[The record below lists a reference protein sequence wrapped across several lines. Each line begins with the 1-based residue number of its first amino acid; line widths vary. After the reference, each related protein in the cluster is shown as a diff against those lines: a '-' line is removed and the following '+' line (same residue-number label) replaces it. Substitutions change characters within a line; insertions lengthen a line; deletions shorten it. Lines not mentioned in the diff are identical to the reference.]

1 MKRNLWDLVNKN
13 NTFNITNK
21 VGNENLLFNM
31 FLSKTLTMFKYKGL
45 PDTIPYEILENYLQ
59 TTGKVFIFKYA
70 DDLIALPIELN
81 HDKVDYYNRPTTGN
95 IFLNDENKLITVD
108 LKDGVLISN
117 DYLQLGF
124 TELFNKYSYLIN
136 QSELTLYIAN
146 VWKRASKI
154 ISASDDATI
163 QSAKEYVNKIENG
176 DISVISTNPIFND
189 LNITTDNVTSVSLSE
204 LIQYDNYFKSN
215 LFNEIGLSSNKDM
228 KKERLITSEIE
239 QNNNVIYPFVD
250 NMIDSRKTGISKV
263 NEMFN
268 LNITVEF
275 NSSWNEDTDPKEDS
289 QTLETE
295 PKEDSQTLETEPKE
309 DSQTLENG
317 SKEDEEETGGG
328 EDW

>member
-45 PDTIPYEILENYLQ
+45 PDSIPYEILENYLQ

-124 TELFNKYSYLIN
+124 TNLFNKYSYLIN

-154 ISASDDATI
+154 ISASDDSTI

-176 DISVISTNPIFND
+176 DISIISTNPIFND

-250 NMIDSRKTGISKV
+250 NMIDCRKTGISKV

-295 PKEDSQTLETEPKE
+295 PKEDSQTLE
-309 DSQTLENG
+309 NG
-317 SKEDEEETGGG
+317 TKEDEEETGGG

>member
-1 MKRNLWDLVNKN
+1 MRRNLWDLVNKN
-13 NTFNITNK
+13 NTFNISNK

-31 FLSKTLTMFKYKGL
+31 FLSKTLTMFRYEGL
-45 PDTIPYEILENYLQ
+45 PDSIPYEILENYLQ
-59 TTGKVFIFKYA
+59 TTGKVFIFKHN
-70 DDLIALPIELN
+70 DEIISLPIELN
-81 HDKVDYYNRPTTGN
+81 TDEVDYYNRPTTGN
-95 IFLNDENKLITVD
+95 IFLNDEKKLIKKD

-146 VWKRASKI
+146 IWKRASKI
-154 ISASDDATI
+154 ISASDDTTI

-176 DISVISTNPIFND
+176 DISIISTNPIFND

-250 NMIDSRKTGISKV
+250 NMINCREMGISKV

-268 LNITVEF
+268 LNISVEF
-275 NSSWNEDTDPKEDS
+275 NSSWNED
-289 QTLETE
+289 TE

-309 DSQTLENG
+309 EPQTLETE
-317 SKEDEEETGGG
+317 SKEDEEETGG
-328 EDW
+328 ED

>member
-45 PDTIPYEILENYLQ
+45 PDSIPYEILENYLQ

-124 TELFNKYSYLIN
+124 TNLFNKYSYLIN

-146 VWKRASKI
+146 IWKRASKI
-154 ISASDDATI
+154 ISASDDGTI
-163 QSAKEYVNKIENG
+163 QSAKEYVSKIENG
-176 DISVISTNPIFND
+176 DISIISTNPIFND

-250 NMIDSRKTGISKV
+250 NMIDCRKTGISKV

-295 PKEDSQTLETEPKE
+295 PKEE
-309 DSQTLENG
+309 SQTLENG

>member
-295 PKEDSQTLETEPKE
+295 PKEDSQTLE
-309 DSQTLENG
+309 NG

>member
-13 NTFNITNK
+13 NSFNISNN

-45 PDTIPYEILENYLQ
+45 PDSIPYEILENYLQ
-59 TTGKVFIFKYA
+59 TTGKAFIFKY
-70 DDLIALPIELN
+70 DGDLISLPIELN
-81 HDKVDYYNRPTTGN
+81 SDKVDYYNRPTTGN
-95 IFLNDENKLITVD
+95 VFINGENKLITVD

-146 VWKRASKI
+146 IWKRASKI
-154 ISASDDATI
+154 ISASDDTTI

-176 DISVISTNPIFND
+176 DISIISTNPIFND

-268 LNITVEF
+268 LNISVEF
-275 NSSWNEDTDPKEDS
+275 NSSWNEDT
-289 QTLETE
+289 E
-295 PKEDSQTLETEPKE
+295 PKEDTQTPNTEP
-309 DSQTLENG
+309 T
-317 SKEDEEETGGG
+317 EDEEETGG
-328 EDW
+328 ED

>member
-13 NTFNITNK
+13 NSFNISNN

-45 PDTIPYEILENYLQ
+45 PDSIPYEILENYLQ
-59 TTGKVFIFKYA
+59 TTGKVFIFKY
-70 DDLIALPIELN
+70 DGDLISLPIELN
-81 HDKVDYYNRPTTGN
+81 SDKVDYYNRPTTGN
-95 IFLNDENKLITVD
+95 VFINGENKLITVD

-146 VWKRASKI
+146 IWKRASKI
-154 ISASDDATI
+154 ISASDDTTI

-176 DISVISTNPIFND
+176 DISIISTNPIFND

-268 LNITVEF
+268 LNISVEF
-275 NSSWNEDTDPKEDS
+275 NSSWNEDT
-289 QTLETE
+289 E
-295 PKEDSQTLETEPKE
+295 PKEDTQTPNTEP
-309 DSQTLENG
+309 T
-317 SKEDEEETGGG
+317 EDEEETGG
-328 EDW
+328 ED

>member
-1 MKRNLWDLVNKN
+1 MRRNLWDLVNKN
-13 NTFNITNK
+13 NTFSIDNK
-21 VGNENLLFNM
+21 IMNENLLSKM
-31 FLSKTLTMFKYKGL
+31 FLSKTLTMFKYEGL
-45 PDTIPYEILENYLQ
+45 PDSIPYEILENYLQ
-59 TTGKVFIFKYA
+59 TRGKVFIFKYD

-81 HDKVDYYNRPTTGN
+81 SDKVDYYNRPTTGN
-95 IFLNDENKLITVD
+95 IFLNDKKTLITVD

-146 VWKRASKI
+146 IWKRASKI
-154 ISASDDATI
+154 ISASDDTTI

-176 DISVISTNPIFND
+176 DISIITTNPIFND

-250 NMIDSRKTGISKV
+250 NMIDCRKTGISKV
-263 NEMFN
+263 NDMFN
-268 LNITVEF
+268 LNISVEF
-275 NSSWNEDTDPKEDS
+275 NSSWNDD
-289 QTLETE
+289 TE
-295 PKEDSQTLETEPKE
+295 PKEDTQTPNTEPKE
-309 DSQTLENG
+309 D
-317 SKEDEEETGGG
+317 EEEPGGG
-328 EDW
+328 ED

>member
-45 PDTIPYEILENYLQ
+45 PDSIPYEILENYLQ
-59 TTGKVFIFKYA
+59 TTGKAFIFKYD

-81 HDKVDYYNRPTTGN
+81 SDKVDYYNRPTTGN
-95 IFLNDENKLITVD
+95 VFLNNEKKLITVD

-154 ISASDDATI
+154 ISASDDGTI

-176 DISVISTNPIFND
+176 DISIISTNPIFND

-250 NMIDSRKTGISKV
+250 NMIDCRKTGISKV

-268 LNITVEF
+268 LNVSVEF
-275 NSSWNEDTDPKEDS
+275 DSSWNEDT
-289 QTLETE
+289 E
-295 PKEDSQTLETEPKE
+295 PKEDTQTPNTEP
-309 DSQTLENG
+309 T
-317 SKEDEEETGGG
+317 EDEETEVD
-328 EDW
+328 EI

>member
-59 TTGKVFIFKYA
+59 TTGKVFIFKYD

-146 VWKRASKI
+146 IWKRASKI
-154 ISASDDATI
+154 ISASDDSTI

-176 DISVISTNPIFND
+176 DISIISTNPIFND

-250 NMIDSRKTGISKV
+250 NMIDCRKTGISKV
-263 NEMFN
+263 NDMFN
-268 LNITVEF
+268 LNISVEF
-275 NSSWNEDTDPKEDS
+275 NSSWNEDTEPKEDSQTLETESKEDS

-295 PKEDSQTLETEPKE
+295 PKEDEE
-309 DSQTLENG
+309 DQGGN
-317 SKEDEEETGGG
+317 ED
-328 EDW
+328 

>member
-1 MKRNLWDLVNKN
+1 MKRNLWDIVNKN
-13 NTFNITNK
+13 NTFSIDNK
-21 VGNENLLFNM
+21 VMNENLLFNM

-45 PDTIPYEILENYLQ
+45 PDSIPYEILENYLQ
-59 TTGKVFIFKYA
+59 TTGKAFIFKYD
-70 DDLIALPIELN
+70 DDLIALPIDLN
-81 HDKVDYYNRPTTGN
+81 TDKVDYYNRPTTGN
-95 IFLNDENKLITVD
+95 VFINGENKLITVN

-124 TELFNKYSYLIN
+124 TNLFNKYSYLIN

-146 VWKRASKI
+146 IWKRASKI
-154 ISASDDATI
+154 ISASDDSTI
-163 QSAKEYVNKIENG
+163 QSAKEYVKKIENG
-176 DISVISTNPIFND
+176 DISIISTNPIFND

-250 NMIDSRKTGISKV
+250 NMIDCRKTGISKV

-268 LNITVEF
+268 LNISVEF
-275 NSSWNEDTDPKEDS
+275 NSSWNDD
-289 QTLETE
+289 TE

-309 DSQTLENG
+309 
-317 SKEDEEETGGG
+317 EESGGG
-328 EDW
+328 KD

>member
-1 MKRNLWDLVNKN
+1 MRRNLWDLVNKN

-45 PDTIPYEILENYLQ
+45 PDSIPYEILENYLQ
-59 TTGKVFIFKYA
+59 TTGKVFIFKYD

-124 TELFNKYSYLIN
+124 TELFDKYSYLIN

-146 VWKRASKI
+146 IWKRASKI
-154 ISASDDATI
+154 ISASDDGTI

-176 DISVISTNPIFND
+176 DISIISTNPIFND

-268 LNITVEF
+268 LNISVEF
-275 NSSWNEDTDPKEDS
+275 NSSWNEDT
-289 QTLETE
+289 E
-295 PKEDSQTLETEPKE
+295 PKEDSQNLETEP
-309 DSQTLENG
+309 
-317 SKEDEEETGGG
+317 KEDEEETGGN
-328 EDW
+328 ED

>member
-1 MKRNLWDLVNKN
+1 MKRNLWDLINKN

-21 VGNENLLFNM
+21 VGNENLLYNM

-45 PDTIPYEILENYLQ
+45 PDSIPYEVLENYLQ
-59 TTGKVFIFKYA
+59 TTGKAFIFKHN
-70 DDLIALPIELN
+70 DELISLPIELN

-95 IFLNDENKLITVD
+95 IFLNDEKNLITVN

-124 TELFNKYSYLIN
+124 TELFDKYSYLIN

-146 VWKRASKI
+146 IWKRASKI
-154 ISASDDATI
+154 ISASDDSTI

-176 DISVISTNPIFND
+176 DISIISTNPIFND

-250 NMIDSRKTGISKV
+250 NMIDCRKTGISKV

-268 LNITVEF
+268 LNISVDF
-275 NSSWNEDTDPKEDS
+275 NSSWNED
-289 QTLETE
+289 TE

-309 DSQTLENG
+309 DE
-317 SKEDEEETGGG
+317 KAGGN
-328 EDW
+328 D

>member
-1 MKRNLWDLVNKN
+1 MKRNLWDIVNKN
-13 NTFNITNK
+13 NTFSIDNK

-45 PDTIPYEILENYLQ
+45 PDSIPYEILENYLQ
-59 TTGKVFIFKYA
+59 TTGKAFIFKYD

-81 HDKVDYYNRPTTGN
+81 SDKVDYYNRPTTGN
-95 IFLNDENKLITVD
+95 VFINGENKLITVN

-124 TELFNKYSYLIN
+124 TNLFNKYSYLIN

-146 VWKRASKI
+146 IWKRASKI
-154 ISASDDATI
+154 ISASDDSTI
-163 QSAKEYVNKIENG
+163 QSAKEYVKKIENG
-176 DISVISTNPIFND
+176 DISIISTNPIFND

-250 NMIDSRKTGISKV
+250 NMIDCRKTGISKV

-268 LNITVEF
+268 LNISVEF
-275 NSSWNEDTDPKEDS
+275 NSSWNEG
-289 QTLETE
+289 TE
-295 PKEDSQTLETEPKE
+295 PKED
-309 DSQTLENG
+309 
-317 SKEDEEETGGG
+317 EEESGG
-328 EDW
+328 DKD

>member
-1 MKRNLWDLVNKN
+1 MKRNLWDIVNKN
-13 NTFNITNK
+13 NTFSIDNK
-21 VGNENLLFNM
+21 VMNENLLFNM

-45 PDTIPYEILENYLQ
+45 PDSIPYEILENYLQ
-59 TTGKVFIFKYA
+59 TTGKAFIFKYD
-70 DDLIALPIELN
+70 DDLIALPIDLN
-81 HDKVDYYNRPTTGN
+81 TDKVDYYNRPTTGN
-95 IFLNDENKLITVD
+95 VFINGENKLITVN

-124 TELFNKYSYLIN
+124 TNLFNKYSYLIN

-146 VWKRASKI
+146 IWKRASKI
-154 ISASDDATI
+154 ISASDDSTI
-163 QSAKEYVNKIENG
+163 QSAKEYVKKIENG
-176 DISVISTNPIFND
+176 DISIISTNPIFND

-250 NMIDSRKTGISKV
+250 NMIDCRKTGISKV

-268 LNITVEF
+268 LNISVEF
-275 NSSWNEDTDPKEDS
+275 NSSWNE
-289 QTLETE
+289 ETE
-295 PKEDSQTLETEPKE
+295 PKEDSQTLETDPKE
-309 DSQTLENG
+309 N
-317 SKEDEEETGGG
+317 EEETGRGK
-328 EDW
+328 D

>member
-13 NTFNITNK
+13 NTFNISNK

-45 PDTIPYEILENYLQ
+45 PNSIPYEILENYLQ
-59 TTGKVFIFKYA
+59 TTGKVFIFKHN

-81 HDKVDYYNRPTTGN
+81 SDKVDYYNRPTTGN
-95 IFLNDENKLITVD
+95 IFLNDEKNLITVD

-154 ISASDDATI
+154 ISASDDSTI

-176 DISVISTNPIFND
+176 DISIISTNPIFND

-250 NMIDSRKTGISKV
+250 NMLDCRKTGISKV

-268 LNITVEF
+268 LNISVEF
-275 NSSWNEDTDPKEDS
+275 DSSWNED
-289 QTLETE
+289 TE
-295 PKEDSQTLETEPKE
+295 PKEDSQTPEPEPKE
-309 DSQTLENG
+309 D
-317 SKEDEEETGGG
+317 EEMG
-328 EDW
+328 EDDN

>member
-1 MKRNLWDLVNKN
+1 MKRNLWDIVNKN
-13 NTFNITNK
+13 NTFSIDNK
-21 VGNENLLFNM
+21 VMNENLLFNM

-45 PDTIPYEILENYLQ
+45 PNSIPYEILENYLQ
-59 TTGKVFIFKYA
+59 TTGKAFIFKY
-70 DDLIALPIELN
+70 DEDLIALPIDLN
-81 HDKVDYYNRPTTGN
+81 TDKVDYYNRPTTGN
-95 IFLNDENKLITVD
+95 VFINGENKLITVD

-124 TELFNKYSYLIN
+124 TNLFNKYSYLIN

-146 VWKRASKI
+146 IWKRASKI
-154 ISASDDATI
+154 ISASDDSTI
-163 QSAKEYVNKIENG
+163 QSAKEYVKKIENG
-176 DISVISTNPIFND
+176 DMSVISTNPIFND

-250 NMIDSRKTGISKV
+250 NMIDCRKTGISKV

-268 LNITVEF
+268 LNISVEF
-275 NSSWNEDTDPKEDS
+275 NSSWNE
-289 QTLETE
+289 ETE
-295 PKEDSQTLETEPKE
+295 PKEDSQTLDTEPKE
-309 DSQTLENG
+309 DSQTLDITKIFLLGTMKLLFYPLNLV
-317 SKEDEEETGGG
+317 
-328 EDW
+328 

>member
-13 NTFNITNK
+13 NTFNVSNK
-21 VGNENLLFNM
+21 VGNENLLFNL

-45 PDTIPYEILENYLQ
+45 PDSIPYEILENYLQ
-59 TTGKVFIFKYA
+59 TTGKVFIFKHNEE
-70 DDLIALPIELN
+70 LISLPIELN
-81 HDKVDYYNRPTTGN
+81 LDKVDYYNRPTTGN
-95 IFLNDENKLITVD
+95 VFINGENKLITVD

-124 TELFNKYSYLIN
+124 TELFDKYSYLIT

-154 ISASDDATI
+154 ISASDDGTI

-176 DISVISTNPIFND
+176 DISIISTNPIFND

-250 NMIDSRKTGISKV
+250 NMIDCRKTGISKV

-268 LNITVEF
+268 LNISVEF
-275 NSSWNEDTDPKEDS
+275 NSSWNED
-289 QTLETE
+289 TE

-317 SKEDEEETGGG
+317 SKKDEEEIGG
-328 EDW
+328 ED

>member
-45 PDTIPYEILENYLQ
+45 PESIPYEILENYLQ
-59 TTGKVFIFKYA
+59 TTGKAFIFKHNEE
-70 DDLIALPIELN
+70 LITLPIELN
-81 HDKVDYYNRPTTGN
+81 TDKVDYYNRPTTGN
-95 IFLNDENKLITVD
+95 IFLNDEKKLITVD

-124 TELFNKYSYLIN
+124 TELFDKYSYLIN

-146 VWKRASKI
+146 IWKRASKI
-154 ISASDDATI
+154 ISASDDSTI

-176 DISVISTNPIFND
+176 DISIISTNPIFND

-250 NMIDSRKTGISKV
+250 NMIDCRKTGVSKV

-268 LNITVEF
+268 LNISVEF
-275 NSSWNEDTDPKEDS
+275 DSSWNED
-289 QTLETE
+289 TE
-295 PKEDSQTLETEPKE
+295 PKEDSQNLDTEPKE
-309 DSQTLENG
+309 D
-317 SKEDEEETGGG
+317 EEMG
-328 EDW
+328 EDNN

>member
-13 NTFNITNK
+13 NTFNISNK

-45 PDTIPYEILENYLQ
+45 PDSIPYEILENYLQ
-59 TTGKVFIFKYA
+59 TTGKAFIFKYD

-81 HDKVDYYNRPTTGN
+81 TDKVDYYNRPTTGN
-95 IFLNDENKLITVD
+95 IFLNDEKKLITVN

-124 TELFNKYSYLIN
+124 TELFDKYSYLIN

-146 VWKRASKI
+146 IWKRASKI
-154 ISASDDATI
+154 ISASDDSTI

-176 DISVISTNPIFND
+176 DISIISTNPIFND

-250 NMIDSRKTGISKV
+250 NMLDCRKTGISKV
-263 NEMFN
+263 NEMFD
-268 LNITVEF
+268 LNISVQF
-275 NSSWNEDTDPKEDS
+275 DSSWNEDTEPKEDS
-289 QTLETE
+289 QTLKTE
-295 PKEDSQTLETEPKE
+295 PKEDSQTLET
-309 DSQTLENG
+309 DL
-317 SKEDEEETGGG
+317 KEDEETGG
-328 EDW
+328 ED

>member
-13 NTFNITNK
+13 NTFNISNK

-45 PDTIPYEILENYLQ
+45 PDSIPYEILENYLQ
-59 TTGKVFIFKYA
+59 TTGKAFIFKHNEE
-70 DDLIALPIELN
+70 LISLPIELN

-95 IFLNDENKLITVD
+95 IFLNDEKKLITVN

-124 TELFNKYSYLIN
+124 TELFDKYSYLIN

-146 VWKRASKI
+146 IWKRASKI
-154 ISASDDATI
+154 ISASDDSTI

-176 DISVISTNPIFND
+176 DISIISTNPIFND

-250 NMIDSRKTGISKV
+250 NMIDCRKTGISKV

-268 LNITVEF
+268 LNISVQF
-275 NSSWNEDTDPKEDS
+275 DSSWNED
-289 QTLETE
+289 TE
-295 PKEDSQTLETEPKE
+295 PKEDSQTLET
-309 DSQTLENG
+309 DL
-317 SKEDEEETGGG
+317 KEDEETGG
-328 EDW
+328 ED

>member
-1 MKRNLWDLVNKN
+1 MRRNLWDLVNKN
-13 NTFNITNK
+13 NTFNISNK

-31 FLSKTLTMFKYKGL
+31 FLSKTLTMFKYRGL
-45 PDTIPYEILENYLQ
+45 PDSIPYEILENYLQ
-59 TTGKVFIFKYA
+59 TTGKVFIFKHNEE
-70 DDLIALPIELN
+70 LISLPIELN
-81 HDKVDYYNRPTTGN
+81 YDKVDYYNRPTTGN

-154 ISASDDATI
+154 ISASDDSTI

-176 DISVISTNPIFND
+176 DISIISTNPIFND

-250 NMIDSRKTGISKV
+250 NMLDSRKTGISKV

-268 LNITVEF
+268 LNISVEF
-275 NSSWNEDTDPKEDS
+275 NSSWNEDTEPKEDS
-289 QTLETE
+289 QTLDTE

-309 DSQTLENG
+309 D
-317 SKEDEEETGGG
+317 EEETGG
-328 EDW
+328 DKD

>member
-45 PDTIPYEILENYLQ
+45 PDSIPYEILENYLQ

-124 TELFNKYSYLIN
+124 TNLFNKYSYLIN

-146 VWKRASKI
+146 IWKRASKI
-154 ISASDDATI
+154 ISASDDGTI
-163 QSAKEYVNKIENG
+163 QSAKEYVSKIENG
-176 DISVISTNPIFND
+176 DISIISTNPIFND

-250 NMIDSRKTGISKV
+250 NMIDCRKTGISKV

-295 PKEDSQTLETEPKE
+295 PKEDSQTLE
-309 DSQTLENG
+309 NG
-317 SKEDEEETGGG
+317 TKEDEEETGGG

>member
-1 MKRNLWDLVNKN
+1 MKRNLWDIVNKN
-13 NTFNITNK
+13 NTFSIDNN
-21 VGNENLLFNM
+21 VMNENLLFNM

-45 PDTIPYEILENYLQ
+45 PDSIPYEILENYLQ
-59 TTGKVFIFKYA
+59 TTGKAFIFKYD

-81 HDKVDYYNRPTTGN
+81 SDKVDYYNRPTTGN
-95 IFLNDENKLITVD
+95 VFINGENKLITVN

-124 TELFNKYSYLIN
+124 TNLFNKYSYLIN

-146 VWKRASKI
+146 IWKRASKI
-154 ISASDDATI
+154 ISASDDTTI
-163 QSAKEYVNKIENG
+163 QSAKEYVKKIENG
-176 DISVISTNPIFND
+176 DISIISTNPIFND

-250 NMIDSRKTGISKV
+250 NMIDCRKTGISKV

-268 LNITVEF
+268 LNISVEF
-275 NSSWNEDTDPKEDS
+275 NSSWNEETEPKEDS
-289 QTLETE
+289 QTLDTE

-309 DSQTLENG
+309 DE
-317 SKEDEEETGGG
+317 EDTGGG
-328 EDW
+328 KD

>member
-45 PDTIPYEILENYLQ
+45 PDSIPYEILENYLQ
-59 TTGKVFIFKYA
+59 TTGKAFIFKHNEE
-70 DDLIALPIELN
+70 LIALPIELN
-81 HDKVDYYNRPTTGN
+81 TDKVDYYNRPTTGN
-95 IFLNDENKLITVD
+95 IFLNDEKKLITVD

-124 TELFNKYSYLIN
+124 TELFDKYSYLIN

-146 VWKRASKI
+146 IWKRASKI
-154 ISASDDATI
+154 ISASDDSTI

-176 DISVISTNPIFND
+176 DISIISTNPIFND

-250 NMIDSRKTGISKV
+250 NMIDCRKTGISKV

-268 LNITVEF
+268 LNISVEF
-275 NSSWNEDTDPKEDS
+275 DSSWNEDTEPKKDL
-289 QTLETE
+289 QNLDTE
-295 PKEDSQTLETEPKE
+295 PKED
-309 DSQTLENG
+309 
-317 SKEDEEETGGG
+317 EEMG
-328 EDW
+328 EDNN

>member
-13 NTFNITNK
+13 NTFNISNK

-45 PDTIPYEILENYLQ
+45 PDSIPYEILENYLQ
-59 TTGKVFIFKYA
+59 TTGKVFIFKHNEK
-70 DDLIALPIELN
+70 LISLPIELN
-81 HDKVDYYNRPTTGN
+81 TDKVDYYNRPITGN
-95 IFLNDENKLITVD
+95 IFLNDEKKLITVN

-124 TELFNKYSYLIN
+124 TELFDKYSYLIN

-154 ISASDDATI
+154 ISASDDSTI

-176 DISVISTNPIFND
+176 DISIISTNPIFND

-250 NMIDSRKTGISKV
+250 NMIDCRKTGISKV

-268 LNITVEF
+268 LNISVQF
-275 NSSWNEDTDPKEDS
+275 DSSWNED
-289 QTLETE
+289 TE
-295 PKEDSQTLETEPKE
+295 PKEDSQTLKT
-309 DSQTLENG
+309 DL
-317 SKEDEEETGGG
+317 KEDEETGG
-328 EDW
+328 ED

>member
-1 MKRNLWDLVNKN
+1 MRRNLWDLVNKN
-13 NTFNITNK
+13 NTFSIDNK
-21 VGNENLLFNM
+21 IMNENLLSKM

-45 PDTIPYEILENYLQ
+45 PDSIPYEILENYLQ
-59 TTGKVFIFKYA
+59 TRGKVFIFKYD

-81 HDKVDYYNRPTTGN
+81 SDKVDYYNRPTTGN
-95 IFLNDENKLITVD
+95 IFLNDKKTLITVD

-146 VWKRASKI
+146 IWKRASKI
-154 ISASDDATI
+154 ISASDDTTI

-176 DISVISTNPIFND
+176 DISIITTNPIFND

-250 NMIDSRKTGISKV
+250 NMIDCRKTGISKV
-263 NEMFN
+263 NDMFN
-268 LNITVEF
+268 LNISVEF
-275 NSSWNEDTDPKEDS
+275 NSSWNDD
-289 QTLETE
+289 TE
-295 PKEDSQTLETEPKE
+295 PKEDTQTPNTEPKE
-309 DSQTLENG
+309 D
-317 SKEDEEETGGG
+317 EEEPGGG
-328 EDW
+328 ED

>member
-13 NTFNITNK
+13 NTFNISNK

-45 PDTIPYEILENYLQ
+45 PDSIPYEILENYLQ
-59 TTGKVFIFKYA
+59 TTGKAFIFKYD

-81 HDKVDYYNRPTTGN
+81 TDKVDYYNRPTTGN
-95 IFLNDENKLITVD
+95 IFLNDEKKLITVN

-124 TELFNKYSYLIN
+124 TELFDKYSYLIN

-146 VWKRASKI
+146 IWKRASKI
-154 ISASDDATI
+154 ISASDDSTI

-176 DISVISTNPIFND
+176 DISIISTNPIFND

-250 NMIDSRKTGISKV
+250 NMLDCRKTGISKV
-263 NEMFN
+263 NEMFD
-268 LNITVEF
+268 LNISVQF
-275 NSSWNEDTDPKEDS
+275 DSSWNEDTEPKEDS
-289 QTLETE
+289 QTLKTE
-295 PKEDSQTLETEPKE
+295 PKEDSQTLET
-309 DSQTLENG
+309 DL
-317 SKEDEEETGGG
+317 KEDEETGG

>member
-13 NTFNITNK
+13 NTFNISNK

-45 PDTIPYEILENYLQ
+45 PDSIPYEILENYLQ

-81 HDKVDYYNRPTTGN
+81 SDKVDYYNRPTTGN
-95 IFLNDENKLITVD
+95 VFINGENKLITVN

-124 TELFNKYSYLIN
+124 TELFDKYCYLIN

-154 ISASDDATI
+154 ISASDDGTI

-176 DISVISTNPIFND
+176 DISIISTNPIFND

-250 NMIDSRKTGISKV
+250 NMIDCRKTGISKV

-268 LNITVEF
+268 LNISVDF
-275 NSSWNEDTDPKEDS
+275 NSSWNED
-289 QTLETE
+289 TE
-295 PKEDSQTLETEPKE
+295 PKEDSQTLDTEPKE
-309 DSQTLENG
+309 DSQNLENG
-317 SKEDEEETGGG
+317 SKKEDKEEPGGG
-328 EDW
+328 EN

>member
-13 NTFNITNK
+13 NTFNISNK
-21 VGNENLLFNM
+21 VGNGNLLFNM
-31 FLSKTLTMFKYKGL
+31 FLSKTLTMFKYRGL
-45 PDTIPYEILENYLQ
+45 PDSIPYEILENYLQ
-59 TTGKVFIFKYA
+59 TTGKVFIFKYD

-95 IFLNDENKLITVD
+95 VFINGENKLITVD

-154 ISASDDATI
+154 ISASDDTTI

-176 DISVISTNPIFND
+176 DISIISTNPIFND

-250 NMIDSRKTGISKV
+250 NMIDCRKTGISKV
-263 NEMFN
+263 NEVFN
-268 LNITVEF
+268 LNISVEF
-275 NSSWNEDTDPKEDS
+275 NSSWNEDTEPKEDS

-309 DSQTLENG
+309 DEENQ
-317 SKEDEEETGGG
+317 GGG
-328 EDW
+328 ED